1 MNVFRL
7 DVAVHDAALMEVIY
21 GRDQLLDDMSG
32 FYLVKVLILSHT
44 VKQGATLTH
53 FIDEVDFLFV
63 FVHFD
68 DLADVGVVELLEKF
82 NLFKKLATLTKLE
95 IFLSDNFDGSS
106 NARDSVNSTTYSTQG
121 SLANDLVEIVVILY
135 IVLMRKV
142 ELLWVELDTVVLV
155 W

>member
-21 GRDQLLDDMSG
+21 GRDQLLDDMGS
-32 FYLVKVLILSHT
+32 FYLVEVLILSHT

-53 FIDEVDFLFV
+53 FIDKVDFLFV

-95 IFLSDNFDGSS
+95 IFFPDNFDGSS